1 MIVLKPNSRVD
12 PGHMLGG
19 LTQVDSDQYK
29 IKIVI
34 IVVLKLDLKV
44 NSG

>member
-12 PGHMLGG
+12 SGHMLGG
-19 LTQVDSDQYK
+19 STRVDSGQYK

-34 IVVLKLDLKV
+34 IVVLKLDSKV